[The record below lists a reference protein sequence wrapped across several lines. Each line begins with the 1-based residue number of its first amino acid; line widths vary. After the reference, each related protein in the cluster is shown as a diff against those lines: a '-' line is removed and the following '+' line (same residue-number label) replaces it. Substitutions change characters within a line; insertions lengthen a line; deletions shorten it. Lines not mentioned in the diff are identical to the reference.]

1 MSTFMRPN
9 TALVERKV
17 SSTKSLTGEPIT
29 APTTIHAALPCRI
42 DPLPVASRMA
52 GDLRFTVEGV
62 VYIQTHVLFADGL
75 MPSRFPNGATPGQ
88 QFVLNGITYTIAA
101 NGRGAF
107 PSLQANDRVTDE
119 KGRTYLV
126 LAESEYSDAMPN
138 TQARL
143 QAGRAWA

>member
-1 MSTFMRPN
+1 MSSFSRPN
-9 TALVERKV
+9 TALVERKL
-17 SSTKSLTGEPIT
+17 SSAKSLTGEPIT
-29 APTTIHAALPCRI
+29 TPTTIHAALPCRI
-42 DPLPVASRMA
+42 DPMPVASRMA

-62 VYIQTHVLFADGL
+62 VYIQTHVLIADGV
-75 MPSRFPNGATPGQ
+75 MPSRFPAGWSAGQ
-88 QFVLNGITYTIAA
+88 QFVLNDITYTIAA

-138 TQARL
+138 AQARL